1 MSLVPADA
9 VLEPRLAARA
19 LCRRVSEARSLVS
32 MPENPLSGEILEP
45 DHSYDDDELSPK
57 DFLLAV
63 MRDKRVPLAVRMDA
77 AAKVA
82 VFEHPRLA
90 QVSQD
95 VTSGITVRIDGGLPA
110 MPGTNVIMPSTT
122 PPPQR
127 KTNGS
132 GA

>member
-1 MSLVPADA
+1 
-9 VLEPRLAARA
+9 
-19 LCRRVSEARSLVS
+19 
-32 MPENPLSGEILEP
+32 MPKPIDGEILGP
-45 DHSYDDDELSPK
+45 PHAYDDPDLSPK

-63 MRDKRVPLAVRMDA
+63 VHDSRLPVSVRIDA

-95 VTSGITVRIDGGLPA
+95 VTAGVRIIIEGGLPDL
-110 MPGTNVIMPSTT
+110 PGTNIIMPKNEEV
-122 PPPQR
+122 PK

-132 GA
+132 GQP